1 MILITNTV
9 AMLYNKTLEV
19 CGVQLL
25 PEKLNSI
32 KGGRKNVIVITNTG
46 IKKKMCRFSRICL
59 YKEAL
64 TLAALELGFFPPR
77 SLQKESSV
85 LSL

>member
-1 MILITNTV
+1 M
-9 AMLYNKTLEV
+9 
-19 CGVQLL
+19 QLL

-32 KGGRKNVIVITNTG
+32 MGGEKSVIVITNTG
-46 IKKKMCRFSRICL
+46 IKKMYRFSRICL

-64 TLAALELGFFPPR
+64 TLAALELGFFPPC

>member
-46 IKKKMCRFSRICL
+46 IKKNV
-59 YKEAL
+59 
-64 TLAALELGFFPPR
+64 
-77 SLQKESSV
+77 QV
-85 LSL
+85 